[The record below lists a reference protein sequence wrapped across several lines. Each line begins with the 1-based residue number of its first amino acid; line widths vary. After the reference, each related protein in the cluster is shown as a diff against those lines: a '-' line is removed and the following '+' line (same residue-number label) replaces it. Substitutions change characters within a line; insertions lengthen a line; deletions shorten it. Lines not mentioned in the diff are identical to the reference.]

1 MIPASTPPYSLP
13 ARFLYDRKTAELRL
27 CLLRRASAP
36 GKEGELAELIADF
49 KVDDDH
55 YASKEASTAAYAAA
69 AASIVPAAEAGAAAE
84 IREALSASWNY
95 WLLCGEHP
103 PPVRHP
109 TTPEE
114 ERLLELHAMPRPG
127 ERWNEAQRRWDEG
140 TAALSEEQR
149 KRLGDRRMALYNFS
163 YRAPLQ
169 PGEPEWIRI
178 VRGPSDEDVAAERKQ
193 LADWAAQEEAYK
205 ALGQRLVPLFAPLSA
220 STKADLLR
228 FKKNATVAQELRVA
242 STPEEVRE
250 WERLAATRD
259 EQEMLEND
267 EDCCC

>member
-1 MIPASTPPYSLP
+1 MIPTSTPLYSLP
-13 ARFLYDRKTAELRL
+13 ARFLYDRRTAELRL
-27 CLLRRASAP
+27 CLLRRLSVE
-36 GKEGELAELIADF
+36 GKEKELAELIADF
-49 KVDDDH
+49 KVVDDH
-55 YASKEASTAAYAAA
+55 EASKEASTAAFAAVSASYVLAGEA
-69 AASIVPAAEAGAAAE
+69 AAAAE
-84 IREALSASWNY
+84 IREALSPHWNY
-95 WLLCGEHP
+95 RLLCGEHP

-127 ERWNEAQRRWDEG
+127 ERWAEAQRRWEEG
-140 TAALSEEQR
+140 TAALAEEPR
-149 KRLGDRRMALYNFS
+149 RRLGDRRTALYEFS

-178 VRGPSDEDVAAERKQ
+178 VRGPSDEDFAAEMKQ

-205 ALGQRLVPLFAPLSA
+205 ALGQRLVPLFKTLSA

-228 FKKNATVAQELRVA
+228 FRRNVTVAQELQVA

-259 EQEMLEND
+259 EQEED
-267 EDCCC
+267 DDCC

>member
-103 PPVRHP
+103 PPVQHP

-114 ERLLELHAMPRPG
+114 ERLLELHAMPRPE